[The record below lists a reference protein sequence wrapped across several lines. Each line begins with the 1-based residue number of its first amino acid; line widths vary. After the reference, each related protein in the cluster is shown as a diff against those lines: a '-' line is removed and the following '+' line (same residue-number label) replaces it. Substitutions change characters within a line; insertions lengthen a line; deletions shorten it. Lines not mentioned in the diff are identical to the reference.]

1 MNILERVSQLRKLM
15 DENKIDAYIVPSADN
30 HQSEYV
36 GEHFKTRAFISGFT
50 GSAGTVVI
58 CKDDAGL
65 WTDGRYFIQA
75 EKQLAG
81 SNIKLFKIGEPGVPT
96 VEEYLFS
103 NIPSGGK
110 LGFDGR
116 VIAAEEGVSL
126 EQKLSTKDIKIVY
139 DIDLVN
145 DIWENR
151 PALSEKP
158 AFLLDVKYAGESFSS
173 KLSRLRKKMEE
184 AAATSHIITSLDDI
198 AWLLNIRGDDVA
210 YSPLVLSYS
219 VITMDCVHIFIDES
233 KLNDEIK
240 AEFAKVTVSVHP
252 YNDVYEFVKGLSEN
266 ETVLID
272 PTKINYAIFNN
283 IPKNVNKVEKANP
296 TIMFKAVKNEIELA
310 NIRKSHIKDGIAFT
324 KFMYWL
330 KQNIGKMEIS
340 EISASDKLEALRAEQ
355 EGFIGPSF
363 EPISAYKENAAM
375 MHYSA
380 TEASNAQ
387 FKPEALYLTD
397 TGGNYYEGTTDLTRT
412 IALGSLSAELKL
424 HFTAVLRGMMN
435 LSMAKFLHGV
445 KGYNLDILARQP
457 IWQLGIDYKC
467 GTGHG
472 VGYLLNI
479 HEGPCGFRWKI
490 VPSKNE
496 TENLEAGMVITNEPG
511 IYIENSHGIR
521 IENELIIKT
530 AEENEFGQFMEFEVV
545 TCVPID
551 LDAIEP
557 SELNKQER
565 TYLNNYHNW
574 VYNTISPYLTADE
587 NEWLKVY
594 TREI

>member
-1 MNILERVSQLRKLM
+1 MNILDRVSQLRKLM
-15 DENKIDAYIVPSADN
+15 DENQIDAYIIPSADN

-58 CKDDAGL
+58 SKNDAGL

-75 EKQLAG
+75 EKQLSG
-81 SNIKLFKIGEPGVPT
+81 SGIKLFKMGEPDVPNT
-96 VEEYLFS
+96 EEYLYS
-103 NIPSGGK
+103 IIPTDGK

-116 VIAAEEGVSL
+116 VIAAEEGISL
-126 EQKLSTKDIKIVY
+126 EQKLSDKNIKIVY
-139 DIDLVN
+139 DVDLVN

-158 AFLLDVKYAGESFSS
+158 AFLLDVQYSGESFSS
-173 KLSRLRKKMEE
+173 KLARLRKKMEE
-184 AAATSHIITSLDDI
+184 ANATSHIMTSLDDI

-210 YSPLVLSYS
+210 YSPLILSYS
-219 VITMDCVHIFIDES
+219 VITMDCVHLFIDAN

-240 AEFAKVTVSVHP
+240 AEFAKEAVEIHP
-252 YNDVYEFVKGLSEN
+252 YNNVYEFVKSLGED
-266 ETVLID
+266 ETVMID
-272 PTKINYAIFNN
+272 PKKINFAIFNN
-283 IPKNVNKVEKANP
+283 IPVNVKKVEKDNP
-296 TIMFKAVKNEIELA
+296 TILFKAIKNEIELA

-363 EPISAYKENAAM
+363 APISAYKEHAAM

-380 TEASNAQ
+380 TEASDYAL
-387 FKPEALYLTD
+387 KAEHLYLTD
-397 TGGNYYEGTTDLTRT
+397 TGGNYYQGTTDLTRT
-412 IALGSLSAELKL
+412 VALGPLSAELKL

-445 KGYNLDILARQP
+445 KGYNLDVLARQP

-467 GTGHG
+467 GSGHG

-479 HEGPCGFRWKI
+479 HEGPSGFRWQV

-496 TENLEAGMVITNEPG
+496 TAVMEAGMVITNEPG

-521 IENELIIKT
+521 IENELVIKA
-530 AEENEFGQFMEFEVV
+530 AEKNEFGQFMEFEVV
-545 TCVPID
+545 TYVPID

-565 TYLNNYHNW
+565 NYLNQYHKL
-574 VYNTISPYLTADE
+574 VYSTISPFLTTQE
-587 NEWLKVY
+587 NEWLKTY

>member
-1 MNILERVSQLRKLM
+1 MSILDRVSELRQLM
-15 DENKIDAYIVPSADN
+15 DENQIDAYIIPSADN

-58 CKDDAGL
+58 SKNDAGL

-81 SNIKLFKIGEPGVPT
+81 SCIKLFKMGEPGVPT
-96 VEEYLFS
+96 TEEYLYS
-103 NIPSGGK
+103 TIPADGK

-116 VIAAEEGVSL
+116 VIAAEEGISL
-126 EQKLSTKDIKIVY
+126 AQTLSSKNIKIVY
-139 DIDLVN
+139 DVDLVN

-158 AFLLDVKYAGESFSS
+158 AFLLDVKYSGESLSS
-173 KLSRLRKKMEE
+173 KLSRLRQKMEE
-184 AAATSHIITSLDDI
+184 ASATSHIMTSLDDI

-219 VITMDCVHIFIDES
+219 VVTMDCVHLFIDES

-240 AEFAKVTVSVHP
+240 AEFAKETIVIHP
-252 YNDVYEFVKGLSEN
+252 YNDVYEFVKGLGAN
-266 ETVLID
+266 ETVMID
-272 PTKINYAIFNN
+272 PRKINYAIFNN
-283 IPKNVNKVEKANP
+283 IPLNVKRVEKDNP
-296 TIMFKAVKNEIELA
+296 TILFKAVKNEVELA

-330 KQNIGKMEIS
+330 KQNIGKIEIS

-363 EPISAYKENAAM
+363 APISAYKEHAAM

-380 TEASNAQ
+380 TETSDST
-387 FKPEALYLTD
+387 FKAEHLYLTD

-412 IALGSLSAELKL
+412 IALGNLSDELKL

-435 LSMAKFLHGV
+435 LSMAKFLYGAR
-445 KGYNLDILARQP
+445 GYNLDVLARQP

-467 GTGHG
+467 GSGHG

-479 HEGPCGFRWKI
+479 HEGPSGFRWQI

-496 TENLEAGMVITNEPG
+496 TAVMEAGMVITNEPG

-521 IENELIIKT
+521 IENELIIKS
-530 AEENEFGQFMEFEVV
+530 AEKNEFGQFMEFEVV
-545 TCVPID
+545 TYVPID
-551 LDAIEP
+551 LDAIDP
-557 SELNKQER
+557 SELNKDER
-565 TYLNNYHNW
+565 AYLNKYHKQ
-574 VYNTISPYLTADE
+574 VYDKISPYLTDE
-587 NEWLKVY
+587 EKEWLKIY